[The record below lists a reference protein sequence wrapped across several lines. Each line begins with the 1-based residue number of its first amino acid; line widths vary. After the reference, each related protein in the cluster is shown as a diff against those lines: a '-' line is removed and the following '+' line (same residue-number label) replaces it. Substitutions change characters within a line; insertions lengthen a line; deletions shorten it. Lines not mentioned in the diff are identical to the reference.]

1 MAAVDYHGILTSLKT
16 ILEAD
21 SSLNNVPVF
30 IEEDPQF
37 DLMGAGSALVLTL
50 GSRREAQGQ
59 PLAAG
64 KRTRWNVRLSVWAVG
79 YAITFE
85 QAAKVRDNLVGAL
98 ELVLM
103 NNRTAGGKVA
113 AGWLEGGEFI
123 SVRSQNEGSY
133 ALAET
138 VFAAEA
144 LAIAP

>member
-1 MAAVDYHGILTSLKT
+1 MSAVDYHGILTSLKT
-16 ILEAD
+16 IFEAD
-21 SSLNNVPVF
+21 ASLDNVPVF

-50 GSRREAQGQ
+50 GSRREAAGQ

-79 YAITFE
+79 YALTFE
-85 QAAKVRDNLVGAL
+85 QAAKARDDLVGVL

-103 NNRTAGGKVA
+103 NNRTVSGKVA

-123 SVRSQNEGSY
+123 SVRNQNEGSY

-138 VFAAEA
+138 VFVGEA
-144 LAIAP
+144 LAIAT